1 MISTFFKLEGDK
13 FQLETAENGA
23 VAISKYEQFKPDV
36 VILDIAMPVMDGV
49 ETLTR
54 ILKIDSKANVIMAT
68 ASGSSEKIDECIR
81 KGARGYVEKPFSP
94 DELLA
99 TIRNLLKG
107 GTKTDDI
114 VTAFSLAGNKIQ
126 NSLHKIID
134 SSTSIVLKDI
144 QVVSRKFE
152 NEIFYSNFAPTTQ
165 DAPRRDKMEEASK
178 IEVPEECVGITA
190 EISGQQDGIIVA
202 VVNKTQIQ
210 NLSGNEPGYMTQ
222 EETDTYL
229 EFFNII
235 NNNLFSEIANF
246 THTKLDLSNPRLFD
260 KEKDSQIKEKDF
272 VKVTYEISR
281 EGEKI
286 PLIFYLW
293 FNVDSLISK

>member
-1 MISTFFKLEGDK
+1 MISTYFKLEGDK

-94 DELLA
+94 EELLA

-134 SSTSIVLKDI
+134 SSTSIVLKDVE
-144 QVVSRKFE
+144 VVSRKFE
-152 NEIFYSNFAPTTQ
+152 NPDLYSSI
-165 DAPRRDKMEEASK
+165 RREDPVNIPGPAESK
-178 IEVPEECVGITA
+178 SIHVPEECVGITA

-235 NNNLFSEIANF
+235 NNNLFAEIANF

-286 PLIFYLW
+286 PLNFYLW
-293 FNVDSLISK
+293 FNADALISK